1 MKLSKS
7 ARWWL
12 QNLSAQSIGIRAGRI
27 VYQRGVNYYWLGKTS
42 SLQWVDGQLQAR
54 VQGSD
59 LYLVRFWRKGKD
71 LIACCN
77 CPFAIEGAFC
87 KHQVAAALAA
97 FDAISENG
105 IPEQETG

>member
-1 MKLSKS
+1 MKQSK
-7 ARWWL
+7 ATRWWL
-12 QNLSAQSIGIRAGRI
+12 QNLSFQSLRIRAGRI
-27 VYQRGVNYYWLGKTS
+27 VYQRGVNYYRQGKTS
-42 SLQWVDGQLQAR
+42 SLQWIDGQLQAH

-77 CPFAIEGAFC
+77 CPFAVEGAFC

-105 IPEQETG
+105 IPEQEIG